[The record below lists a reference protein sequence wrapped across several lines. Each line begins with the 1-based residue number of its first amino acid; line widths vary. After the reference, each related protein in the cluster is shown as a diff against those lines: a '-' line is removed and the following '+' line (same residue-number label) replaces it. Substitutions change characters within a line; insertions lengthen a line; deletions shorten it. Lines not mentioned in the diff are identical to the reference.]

1 MCENTTPARCRW
13 MFWCSTPRARM
24 TSFADF
30 RRSKSPKT
38 PVGPTPVETVEQRGR
53 YLASLLLRR

>member
-1 MCENTTPARCRW
+1 
-13 MFWCSTPRARM
+13 M

-30 RRSKSPKT
+30 RRSKRPKR

-53 YLASLLLRR
+53 YLANLLLRR